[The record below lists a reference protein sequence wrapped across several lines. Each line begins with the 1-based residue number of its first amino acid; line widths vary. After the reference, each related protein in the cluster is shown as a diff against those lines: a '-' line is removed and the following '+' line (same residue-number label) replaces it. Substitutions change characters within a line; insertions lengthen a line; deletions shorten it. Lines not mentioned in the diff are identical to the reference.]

1 MYPIALEKQYVR
13 FVTKEFL
20 AIADEIIA
28 HIKRELKKEI
38 TFDSNAK
45 MRADSITN
53 IMIFLQQLKEQ
64 YGNRI
69 DQRILEGKVK
79 KHFSLVDAWSRDKT
93 YEECKKIY
101 ARLSKPQS
109 DGKLYIPTISIRKTF
124 NEELIDSAVR
134 RNVSLINEVY
144 KNYFNDIADIVKTGV
159 LNGDG
164 FATITNKLQAKTNV
178 SLSKAQFWARDQ
190 IGKFFGQT
198 TKIRQQEAGIAGYIW
213 RCVGDKRTRDLHL
226 ALEGT
231 FHYWNDPPVINGRK
245 CHPGDDFNCRCW
257 AEPAF
262 GPEDAEK
269 EFGQELPSDY
279 FTSGRITAEPVNWSN
294 ENDFRQRII
303 IDIND
308 AALKNKVESSLADLA
323 KVIQLNPNT
332 LAKPLVITQRKLKD
346 NAIKGEF
353 SRSIIS
359 LNDYETT
366 NLTIYHE
373 FFHFLNSTQNLDSK
387 LKKTVVDVLRS
398 SATYKNILR
407 ELKNRTITNERK
419 RYLRYLIQEDEMI
432 ARLFEQ
438 YMWEYKLKRDFRY
451 ISDINDYYFLD
462 NDRNRLYIFMETLL
476 IKSGLL

>member
-20 AIADEIIA
+20 AIADEIVKR
-28 HIKRELKKEI
+28 IKRELKKEI
-38 TFDSNAK
+38 AFDSDDR

-69 DQRILEGKVK
+69 DQRVLEGKVK
-79 KHFSLVDAWSRDKT
+79 KHFSLIDAWSRDKT
-93 YEECKKIY
+93 YEDCKKLY
-101 ARLSKPQS
+101 ARLSTPGS
-109 DGKLYIPTISIRKTF
+109 DGKLYIPTISMRKAL
-124 NEELIDSAVR
+124 NEELIDNTVK
-134 RNVSLINEVY
+134 RNVDLINNIY
-144 KNYFNDIADIVKTGV
+144 KNYFNDIANVVKTGV
-159 LNGDG
+159 LNGEG
-164 FATITNKLQAKTNV
+164 FAVITNKLQAKTKV

-262 GPEDAEK
+262 GPKDAEK
-269 EFGQELPSDY
+269 EFGKELPNDY
-279 FTSGRITAEPVNWSN
+279 FTSGRIASVPVNWSN
-294 ENDFRQRII
+294 ESDFRQRII

-308 AALKNKVESSLADLA
+308 AALKNKVELSLADLA
-323 KVIQLNPNT
+323 KVIKLSPDK
-332 LAKPLVITQRKLKD
+332 LSKPLVITQKKTK
-346 NAIKGEF
+346 NIVKGEF
-353 SRSIIS
+353 TRSSIS
-359 LNDYETT
+359 INDYETT
-366 NLTIYHE
+366 DLTVYHE
-373 FFHFLNSTQNLDSK
+373 FFHYLDSTQSIDKK
-387 LKKTVVDVLRS
+387 LKKTVIDVVRS
-398 SATYKNILR
+398 SATYKNIVR
-407 ELKNRTITNERK
+407 ELKNKALTNER
-419 RYLRYLIQEDEMI
+419 RQYLRYLIQEDEMI

-438 YMWEYKLKRDFRY
+438 YMWEYKLKRDFGY
-451 ISDINDYYFLD
+451 ISDIKDYYFLD
-462 NDRNRLYIFMETLL
+462 NDRNRLYIFIETLL

>member
-13 FVTKEFL
+13 FITREFL
-20 AIADEIIA
+20 AIADEIVTR
-28 HIKRELKKEI
+28 IKHELKKEI
-38 TFDSNAK
+38 AFDSNNR

-53 IMIFLQQLKEQ
+53 LMIFLQQLKEQ

-69 DQRILEGKVK
+69 DQRVLEGKVK
-79 KHFSLVDAWSRDKT
+79 KHFSMVDAWSRDKT
-93 YEECKKIY
+93 YEDCKKLY
-101 ARLSKPQS
+101 ARLSTPES
-109 DGKLYIPTISIRKTF
+109 DGKLYIPTISMRKTL
-124 NEELIDSAVR
+124 NEELIDNTVR
-134 RNVSLINEVY
+134 RNVGLINEVY
-144 KNYFNDIADIVKTGV
+144 KNYFNDIAGVVKTGI

-164 FATITNKLQAKTNV
+164 FAVITNKLQAKTNV

-213 RCVGDKRTRDLHL
+213 RCVGDKRTRDSHL

-231 FHYWNDPPVINGRK
+231 FHYWNDPPLINGRK

-269 EFGQELPSDY
+269 EFGKELPNDY
-279 FTSGRITAEPVNWSN
+279 FTNGRVASAPVDWGN

-308 AALKNKVESSLADLA
+308 TALKNKVESSLADLA
-323 KVIQLNPNT
+323 KVIKLSPDK
-332 LAKPLVITQRKLKD
+332 LSKPLVITQKKTR
-346 NAIKGEF
+346 NIVKGEF
-353 SRSIIS
+353 TRSSILI
-359 LNDYETT
+359 NDYETT
-366 NLTIYHE
+366 DLTVYHE
-373 FFHFLNSTQNLDSK
+373 FFHYLDSTQSIDKK
-387 LKKTVVDVLRS
+387 LKKTVIDVVRS
-398 SATYKNILR
+398 SATYKNIVR
-407 ELKNRTITNERK
+407 ELKNKALTNER
-419 RYLRYLIQEDEMI
+419 RQYLRYLIQEDEMI

-438 YMWEYKLKRDFRY
+438 YMWEYKLKRDFGY

-462 NDRNRLYIFMETLL
+462 NDRNRLYIFIETLL